1 MRLNLLHLDDALR
14 RQPRFCATASA
25 LGAREV
31 DLSDVG
37 PQVRLWG
44 KSSDLADLRNRLSG
58 ALQGLDGNE
67 PIVTWMGSGDFH
79 HVSALLLSLLAEA
92 RKVPL
97 TVVQFDN
104 HPDWVANEGGIHCGS
119 WVKHVLDEGIAQRV
133 VSIGMTSS
141 DLSWPEFKR
150 AGLEHVTAGRL
161 VVFPAEASS
170 SFVFRDYGSGIGH
183 HQTGHK
189 LAWQGVA
196 PIFNEEAAA
205 RVLPAIETE
214 AIYITI
220 DKDVLCVSE
229 ADTNWDQGQMR
240 LADLLNWLRT
250 LARRHKVVG
259 LDVIGDRSKT
269 RFGGSLMPQF
279 LKRCEILI
287 DQPWRRRRGALGEE
301 VNEHTNLAILEAVRA
316 MLC

>member
-14 RQPRFCATASA
+14 RQARFCAAAST
-25 LGAREV
+25 LSAREV
-31 DLSDVG
+31 DLRDVG

-150 AGLEHVTAGRL
+150 AGLKHVTAGRL
-161 VVFPAEASS
+161 VVFPAASSS

-220 DKDVLCVSE
+220 DKDVLCVSD

-240 LADLLNWLRT
+240 LADLLNWLGT

-269 RFGGSLMPQF
+269 RFGGSLMPRF

-287 DQPWRRRRGALGEE
+287 DQPWRSGRGTIGDGM
-301 VNEHTNLAILEAVRA
+301 NETTNLTLLESVRA